1 MAYIVLICNIIM
13 NIYLV
18 GFMGCG
24 KSYYSKILSREV
36 MMPAFDMDNIIE
48 DLEGVD
54 IYELFFE
61 KGEEYFRQVEN
72 QVLQDLIKINKG
84 YLIACGG
91 GTPCF
96 YNNMEMMNQKGA
108 TIYLKASP
116 TYLFNRLKNSQTSRP
131 LIAMMDNVE
140 LKQFIEKT
148 LADREPFYKQATQII
163 DVEKITLPTF
173 IQTVHRCL
181 NKP

>member
-1 MAYIVLICNIIM
+1 M

-36 MMPAFDMDNIIE
+36 RMPAFDMDNIIE

-61 KGEEYFRQVEN
+61 KGEDYFRRIEN
-72 QVLQDLIKINKG
+72 EVLQDLIKINKG

-96 YNNMEMMNQKGA
+96 YNNMQLMNAKGA
-108 TIYLKASP
+108 TIYLKASKE
-116 TYLFNRLKNSQTSRP
+116 YLFARLKNSRTSRP
-131 LIAMMDNVE
+131 LISMMDNTE
-140 LKQFIEKT
+140 LKDFIDKT
-148 LADREPFYKQATQII
+148 LTEREQFYKQATQII
-163 DVEKITLPTF
+163 DIEKITLPTF